1 MAGRIAYYGGIV
13 TNGLVLNLDAAK
25 RDSYP
30 GTGTIWN
37 DISGFRNNG
46 TLTNGPTFNS
56 DNGGSIVFDGV
67 DDFVTSTA
75 ISVTNWT
82 VECWFKSNSV
92 GGNFKGIFEFAFNN
106 NGRSGIGINLNGY
119 PLISYPTGL
128 FRVSSTQAVDNNQ
141 WYCLVGVYN
150 VTSQNL
156 YVNGNLQTLGS
167 NSSAA
172 PASFTNV
179 IRIGDFTIPGYYLN
193 GSIASVRFYNRA
205 LSATEILQNY
215 NALKSRYL

>member
-1 MAGRIAYYGGIV
+1 MAGRISYYGNIV
-13 TNGLVLNLDAAK
+13 KDGLVLCLDAAK

-30 GTGTIWN
+30 GTGTAWN
-37 DISGFRNNG
+37 DISGFRNNS

-56 DNGGSIVFDGV
+56 GNGGSIVFDGV

-167 NSSAA
+167 NLSAA
-172 PASFTNV
+172 PTSFTNV

-205 LSATEILQNY
+205 LSATEVLQNY
-215 NALKSRYL
+215 NATKVRYL

>member
-1 MAGRIAYYGGIV
+1 MSFNFSPKII
-13 TNGLVLNLDAAK
+13 TDGLVFYLDAANTK
-25 RDSYP
+25 SYVS
-30 GTGTIWN
+30 GSTLWN
-37 DISGFRNNG
+37 DLSRGGNNG
-46 TLTNGPTFNS
+46 TLINGPTFNS
-56 DNGGSIVFDGV
+56 DNGGSIVLDGV

-119 PLISYPTGL
+119 PLIAYPTGL
-128 FRVSSTQAVDNNQ
+128 FRVSSTQTVDNNQ

-167 NSSAA
+167 NLSAA

-205 LSATEILQNY
+205 LSASEVLQNY
-215 NALKSRYL
+215 NATKSRFGL